1 MQRTVQPKPIQ
12 MKKTLLAMGVLL
24 AASYSQAQVTT
35 FVLEPEAL
43 SGALE
48 FTWPSWG
55 QTPDLNDPANQV
67 IGTAVFVSDGNADPL
82 IAQQGCE
89 ALTNGADVAGKIA
102 LVRRGTCEFGLK
114 ALNAQNAGA
123 IAVVIVNNQPGAPIA
138 MGAGVNGGNVTI
150 PVVMITQEAGNT
162 LEAEVNAGNVVLL
175 IGSVFGVYENNLFV
189 GSKQANIPRY
199 SAMPGPLATA
209 DGFNVNMGSW
219 IKNFGSVTQDNI
231 TLRGVVTQDGTEVY
245 NNVSAPATLA
255 LGDSAFFALPLFSQ
269 TSYSGLYEFT
279 YTIESPNEDDFP
291 SDNSFSFNFLADSL
305 VAYARVDPA
314 TKFPIPDSHVRAT
327 LDAPAFMACT
337 YFSHPNAGNYKVEGI
352 YTSIAK
358 SGGASVDGEVLEA
371 RIYEWNDMFSGWSD
385 ATTDNIVQLPD
396 YTTDYFFT
404 ENLAATA
411 IYIPLVAP
419 FTMENNKKY
428 LFCSYSPATDVF
440 IGFGEVL
447 DYTRIQEEN
456 DRPIYLMN
464 DNGTWGSFANAT
476 HTAVGARVVSI
487 FTGIDERERVDITP
501 YPNPTT
507 DFLMIPLSGHSGA
520 ATLQI
525 FDLAGAKVGE
535 RRVSVGGDQVLTM
548 DLDGLANGTYVFQMN
563 FDGGKFSTFRVV
575 VSK

>member
-12 MKKTLLAMGVLL
+12 MKKTLLALGVLL

-55 QTPDLNDPANQV
+55 QTPDLNDPAEQV
-67 IGTAVFVSDGNADPL
+67 IGTAVFVDDGNVDPV
-82 IAQQGCE
+82 IAQQGCNP
-89 ALTNGADVAGKIA
+89 LTNGVDVAGKIA
-102 LVRRGTCEFGLK
+102 LVRRGTCEFGVK
-114 ALNAQNAGA
+114 ALNAENAGA

-138 MGAGVNGGNVTI
+138 MGAGANGGNVTI
-150 PVVMITQEAGNT
+150 PVVMITQEAGNA
-162 LEAEVNAGNVVLL
+162 LEAEVNAGNVVML
-175 IGSVFGVYENNLFV
+175 IGSVFGVYEYNLFT
-189 GSKQANIPRY
+189 GAKQANISRY

-219 IKNFGSVTQDNI
+219 IKNFGSATQDNI
-231 TLRGVVTQDGTEVY
+231 TLRGVVTQNGTEVY

-269 TSYSGLYEFT
+269 SSYNGLYEFT
-279 YTIESPNEDDFP
+279 YSINSPNEDDFP

-314 TKFPIPDSHVRAT
+314 TKFPIPDSHVRAA
-327 LDAPAFMACT
+327 DGASFMACT
-337 YFSHPNAGNYKVEGI
+337 YFRHPNASSYRVDGI
-352 YTSIAK
+352 YTSSAR
-358 SGGASVDGEVLEA
+358 SGGASVDGDVLEA
-371 RIYEWNDMFSGWSD
+371 RVYEWNDNFSGWSD
-385 ATTDNIVQLPD
+385 AAVSNIVQQPD
-396 YTTDYFFT
+396 FTTDYFYT
-404 ENLAATA
+404 ENLAATG
-411 IYIPLVAP
+411 IYIPLVASFP
-419 FTMENNKKY
+419 LVNNQRY
-428 LFCSYSPATDVF
+428 LFCSYSPAEEVF
-440 IGFGEVL
+440 LGFGDVL
-447 DYTRIQEEN
+447 NYERIQADN
-456 DRPIYLMN
+456 DQPIYLAN
-464 DNGTWGSFANAT
+464 NGAEWLSFSNAD
-476 HTAVGARVVSI
+476 HTAVGIRMVSI

-507 DFLMIPLSGHSGA
+507 DFLQIPLNGHSGA

-548 DLDGLANGTYVFQMN
+548 DLNGLANGTYVFQMN